1 MLGQRAATEQEG
13 VADVVSMIEEP
24 RYRALMAQLA
34 LEECHWDRQ
43 GCERFLSQFEAHHHR
58 RKRGDLQRQI
68 ETAEKN
74 KDTELLSTLLRK
86 KQQQAGRGLINS

>member
-1 MLGQRAATEQEG
+1 
-13 VADVVSMIEEP
+13 MIEDP
-24 RYRALMAQLA
+24 HYRGLMAQLA

-43 GCERFLSQFEAHHHR
+43 GCERFLAQFEGRHR
-58 RKRGDLQRQI
+58 RRMREDLQHQI
-68 ETAEKN
+68 EAAEKN